1 MTNCYAQEEGAFESL
16 LFPTGSNL
24 CDPLRLVRRVG
35 SCGCTDFWFATH
47 RCLHVD
53 ATFARTKYK
62 SPKCQKKSYTSIQET
77 GLLPKS
83 STTAPILHLCNKLY
97 HNAINR
103 DLDRFIYRNFIQ
115 AATKAGSELVIRVIK
130 DDKIAGSST

>member
-1 MTNCYAQEEGAFESL
+1 M
-16 LFPTGSNL
+16 
-24 CDPLRLVRRVG
+24 
-35 SCGCTDFWFATH
+35 
-47 RCLHVD
+47 D

-62 SPKCQKKSYTSIQET
+62 SPKCQMKSYTSIQET
-77 GLLPKS
+77 GLLP
-83 STTAPILHLCNKLY
+83 TAPILHLCNKLY

>member
-1 MTNCYAQEEGAFESL
+1 MPSRGCDICQDKIQVAEMPEEIIYKYTRNGA
-16 LFPTGSNL
+16 
-24 CDPLRLVRRVG
+24 V
-35 SCGCTDFWFATH
+35 A
-47 RCLHVD
+47 
-53 ATFARTKYK
+53 K
-62 SPKCQKKSYTSIQET
+62 IQYN
-77 GLLPKS
+77 S
-83 STTAPILHLCNKLY
+83 PILHLCNKLY